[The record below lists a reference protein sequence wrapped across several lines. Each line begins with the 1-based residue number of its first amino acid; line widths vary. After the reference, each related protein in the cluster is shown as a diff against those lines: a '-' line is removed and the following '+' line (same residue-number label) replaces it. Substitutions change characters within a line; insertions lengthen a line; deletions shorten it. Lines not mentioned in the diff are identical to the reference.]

1 MCADAVKN
9 NYLTLRNHCVER
21 VRGNVPIFEIVAD
34 KVASKPPLMELTMWS
49 ISLLLLP
56 KNRQRK
62 MRVQPCN
69 FRKCE

>member
-34 KVASKPPLMELTMWS
+34 KVASKPLLME
-49 ISLLLLP
+49 
-56 KNRQRK
+56 
-62 MRVQPCN
+62 
-69 FRKCE
+69 